1 MIYIIAFCDINLGDN
16 MKLLSHY
23 IEHQKI
29 FNRQI
34 SNWENHMIGD
44 RIFYSYRDTMYE
56 RETYPSN
63 LHYHD
68 YYELVIFEEGDIEY
82 VCDGCVYKPKY
93 GDIILIPPSK
103 FHMSMINCE
112 KTHYKRHVFYLY
124 PSAFDSI
131 GYSDLA
137 CFLERTKN
145 GDMFTFDLVETKR
158 EVMNILQNLKKVWN
172 KESSVLEDA
181 LGFSFIIQIFYLLNQ
196 NNCQIKNESSALP
209 EIALQMQ
216 EYIDQNYSEISSVS
230 QVAEHFYYS
239 REYLSRLFRKHFDS
253 SVSDYI
259 KKKRIAES
267 QILIVQGHAIIDIA
281 YKVGFSSLSTF
292 IRAFRSVTNMTPS
305 EYRKLRKEIL

>member
-1 MIYIIAFCDINLGDN
+1 MIYNVAFCDIKLGDN
-16 MKLLSHY
+16 MKLFSHY
-23 IEHQKI
+23 IE
-29 FNRQI
+29 RQMNHNPEI
-34 SNWENHMIGD
+34 VNWKNHTIGD
-44 RIFYSYRDTMYE
+44 RIFYSYRDTLYE
-56 RETYPSN
+56 RNTYPSN

-82 VCDGCVYKPKY
+82 VCDGCVYQPKY
-93 GDIILIPPSK
+93 GDIILIPPTK

-131 GYSDLA
+131 GYSELA

-145 GDMFTFDLVETKR
+145 GDIFAFDSVEIRLK
-158 EVMNILQNLKKVWN
+158 VMNLLDSLKRLWEK
-172 KESSVLEDA
+172 SSSTFEDA
-181 LGFSFIIQIFYLLNQ
+181 LGLSYIIQLFYFLNQ
-196 NNCQIKNESSALP
+196 EQCQIKNESSVLP
-209 EIALQMQ
+209 EIALKIQR
-216 EYIDQNYSEISSVS
+216 YVDQNYSEISSVS
-230 QVAEHFYYS
+230 QVAQHFYYS
-239 REYLSRLFRKHFDS
+239 REYVSRLFRKYFDS